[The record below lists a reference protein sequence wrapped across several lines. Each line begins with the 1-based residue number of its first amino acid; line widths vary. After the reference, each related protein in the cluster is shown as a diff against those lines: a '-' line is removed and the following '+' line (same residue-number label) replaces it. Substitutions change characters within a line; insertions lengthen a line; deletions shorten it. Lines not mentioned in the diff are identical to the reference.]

1 MKLTVIGLPVPQG
14 SKSARVF
21 NGRAILT
28 DGFGDRP
35 RRLKEWRQAIA
46 AAASAW
52 MAENG
57 LESPQDGPLALT
69 ATFFMP
75 RPKTAAKRL
84 FPAVAPDAD
93 KLARSC
99 LDALT
104 GVVYTD
110 DSRVVDLFVQKR
122 YASNSPPRVEID
134 IRPATEEDL

>member
-46 AAASAW
+46 AAARDW
-52 MAENG
+52 MTANG
-57 LESPQDGPLALT
+57 AESPQDGPLALT
-69 ATFFMP
+69 AVFFMP
-75 RPKTAAKRL
+75 RPKSARKRL

-104 GVVYTD
+104 GIAYTD
-110 DSRVVDLFVQKR
+110 DSRVVDLFVLKR
-122 YASNSPPRVEID
+122 YAADSPPRVEID
-134 IRPATEEDL
+134 LRPATEADL